1 MLRREE
7 VNHGNLFPCREPH
20 VGKLD
25 ISKITKEN
33 KQDSVARVELEIQL
47 GDLLI

>member
-7 VNHGNLFPCREPH
+7 VKHGTLFPCRDPH

-25 ISKITKEN
+25 KSKITKED
-33 KQDSVARVELEIQL
+33 KQDSVARAELEI
-47 GDLLI
+47 